1 MLVIEKRKGDFPLE
15 IRVSFDVV
23 SGKVLHVFSSSGWIE
38 PEKEEPERLQ
48 KLFDNAPDK
57 LKFGDNYEKVS
68 DLQDN
73 GVRKVIYQNRDY

>member
-38 PEKEEPERLQ
+38 PEKE
-48 KLFDNAPDK
+48 
-57 LKFGDNYEKVS
+57 
-68 DLQDN
+68 
-73 GVRKVIYQNRDY
+73 

>member
-1 MLVIEKRKGDFPLE
+1 
-15 IRVSFDVV
+15 
-23 SGKVLHVFSSSGWIE
+23 VLHVFSSSGWIE
-38 PEKEEPERLQ
+38 PKKEEPERLQ

-73 GVRKVIYQNRDY
+73 GVRKGIYQNRDY